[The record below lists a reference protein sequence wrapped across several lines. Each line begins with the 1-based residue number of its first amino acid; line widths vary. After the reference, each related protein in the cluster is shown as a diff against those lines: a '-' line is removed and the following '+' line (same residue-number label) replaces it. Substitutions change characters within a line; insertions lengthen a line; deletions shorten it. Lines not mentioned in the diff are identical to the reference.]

1 MVMLRKERFAMELP
15 DILFHKTIEQCRELG
30 ARGGR
35 IYARNLLLRKAQAQ
49 TQDQPAATVAPPP
62 AETVHEA
69 NWRLDAPI
77 SLARRSFCCT
87 PESHKT
93 LGANW
98 WPVRP

>member
-15 DILFHKTIEQCRELG
+15 DILFNKTIEQCRELS

-49 TQDQPAATVAPPP
+49 TQDQPAATVAGPP

-69 NWRLDAPI
+69 NWRLDGQFPW
-77 SLARRSFCCT
+77 LAAAFAARPNRIRR
-87 PESHKT
+87 
-93 LGANW
+93 
-98 WPVRP
+98 